1 MGMPK
6 PKPDQV
12 IRHEMVLGRAE
23 RELLDTV
30 TTAYTVNRVLT
41 PFTGLLA
48 STAGLLLVATLILS
62 QLEKYL
68 PPDWRDRDDNSL
80 LDWFETQNLVVGGT
94 GALLGGIIGA
104 FGGPLAWFTIP
115 AGAAV
120 GGVAGGVYTEAAEDV
135 WANPADPGARLTLGP
150 FGQIVAGARQLD
162 LLIKELQP

>member
-23 RELLDTV
+23 RELFDTV

-94 GALLGGIIGA
+94 FAIIGGIAGALV
-104 FGGPLAWFTIP
+104 GGPWGAA
-115 AGAAV
+115 AGATV

-135 WANPADPGARLTLGP
+135 WANPLDPGARMTLGP